1 MEFVT
6 FKHGGSV
13 AWFAH
18 LEVSGDSFEGSSMG

>member
-13 AWFAH
+13 AWSAH
-18 LEVSGDSFEGSSMG
+18 LDVSGQDRPLATLA